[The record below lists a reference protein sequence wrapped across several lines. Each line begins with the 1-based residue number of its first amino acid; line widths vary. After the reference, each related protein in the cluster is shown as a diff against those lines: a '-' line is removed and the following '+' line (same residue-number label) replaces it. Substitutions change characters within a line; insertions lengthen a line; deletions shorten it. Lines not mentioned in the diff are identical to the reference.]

1 MNTEST
7 QLVLT
12 TEILI
17 FSWKESTSTTTKP
30 LVVVMFQEQSLWIW
44 NQEPWIPLELDLSV
58 NSSDLIT
65 SSLAKPEPETTGP
78 KVIIP
83 KVPSLLTQYSMWSE
97 KKLKD
102 ATASKDSK
110 SPTLWVVVQDLV
122 WVLF

>member
-7 QLVLT
+7 QLVPT

-58 NSSDLIT
+58 NFSDLIT